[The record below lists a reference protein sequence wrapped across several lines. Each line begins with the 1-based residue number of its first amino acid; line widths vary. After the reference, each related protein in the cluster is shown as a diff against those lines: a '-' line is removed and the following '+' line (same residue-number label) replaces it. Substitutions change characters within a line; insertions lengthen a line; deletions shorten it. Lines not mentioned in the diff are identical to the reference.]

1 MRGGEVFYI
10 KRSFYIREGTIS
22 FLNAASNIEP
32 YITLRAEIR
41 DRDESGE
48 PLRLI
53 LTAKDQP
60 LFSFNP
66 TLNSDPPRST
76 SEIMQLLGQVA
87 IGDTGKENV
96 WQSLLA
102 SGSDILAQ
110 VGFLKKAET
119 QVRDFLQLDA
129 FSFRT
134 LLLQNAI
141 LGNLFNINKNTT
153 LALSNYLDN
162 TSVYI
167 GKYFGSAIY
176 ADALL
181 HLSHYDEKSLK
192 NGGSNR
198 PVYNNLLFQP
208 ELGLEMATPFFLLR
222 WSVAPTKPDTLF
234 VGDAALT
241 FSWKYSY

>member
-1 MRGGEVFYI
+1 MRF
-10 KRSFYIREGTIS
+10 
-22 FLNAASNIEP
+22 
-32 YITLRAEIR
+32 
-41 DRDESGE
+41 
-48 PLRLI
+48 
-53 LTAKDQP
+53 
-60 LFSFNP
+60 
-66 TLNSDPPRST
+66 
-76 SEIMQLLGQVA
+76 
-87 IGDTGKENV
+87 
-96 WQSLLA
+96 
-102 SGSDILAQ
+102 
-110 VGFLKKAET
+110 
-119 QVRDFLQLDA
+119 
-129 FSFRT
+129 
-134 LLLQNAI
+134 